1 MAWRRHYNGKLENPV
16 KKFYNSPKGVID
28 APYPLPPPIESPDF
42 PIQSLPVM
50 PRTELYADPNNVF
63 VHDAVLASCRRHPE
77 KTALV
82 DTSCGRRLTYAEYGE
97 TVEVLAR
104 GLVAA
109 GLMPGEVAAIFL
121 ANSWEF
127 CAAYH
132 AITLAGGIPT
142 LLNPT
147 YRERE
152 VRHQLGN
159 SGAVLLITDGTNI
172 DGIILAG
179 LPNLRRI
186 FCMREQGSG
195 SEPFSNLLKP
205 VTAFVTL
212 PRPDQSSVQTLA
224 ALPYSSGTTGL
235 PKGVMLSHR
244 NLVANVYQ
252 FLGPGA
258 SPLHSND
265 NILCF
270 LPLYHIYGLN
280 VMLNPALVL
289 GATLVLMPRF
299 NVRQL
304 TSLLTQE
311 SITMMPLVPPAM
323 NALCQAVEAGEF
335 PKNHQVRW
343 AKSGAAPLAP
353 ELARRFTALTGILV
367 CQGYGMTEASPV
379 THVGYLEPELY
390 HPESI
395 GHPLAQTECRVIGAE
410 NLFDSAESAAH
421 VPTGEPGELVM
432 RGPQFML
439 GYWKEPDAT
448 AAVLRDGWYWS
459 GDIVTRDAEGFYRV
473 VDRRKEMIKYKG
485 FPVAPA
491 EVEAVLLEHPAVR
504 ECGVVGRSDAEAGEI
519 PVAFIALREGFVTS
533 KKMEDELCG
542 FVADRL
548 TSYKQPRE
556 VHFVEVVPKTASGKI
571 LRRELRK
578 LIQ

>member
-1 MAWRRHYNGKLENPV
+1 VVVAATP
-16 KKFYNSPKGVID
+16 
-28 APYPLPPPIESPDF
+28 
-42 PIQSLPVM
+42 SLAGIVALSATIIPAM
-50 PRTELYADPNNVF
+50 LRTQLYADPQNVF
-63 VHDAVLASCRRHPE
+63 VHDAVLASCRKHPQ

-82 DTSCGRRLTYAEYGE
+82 DTSCGRRVSYAEYGE
-97 TVEVLAR
+97 TVERLAH

-109 GLMPGEVAAIFL
+109 GLKPGEVVAIFL
-121 ANSWEF
+121 CNSWEF
-127 CAAYH
+127 AVAYH
-132 AITLAGGIPT
+132 AATLAGGIPT

-159 SGAVLLITDGTNI
+159 SGAALLITDGPNI
-172 DGIILAG
+172 AEINLAG
-179 LPNLRRI
+179 LPKLRRV
-186 FCMREQGSG
+186 FCTREQGSG
-195 SEPFSNLLKP
+195 SEPFSDLLKP
-205 VTAFVTL
+205 VSAGLPESDQGSEKTL
-212 PRPDQSSVQTLA
+212 G

-235 PKGVMLSHR
+235 PKGVMLSHY
-244 NLVANVYQ
+244 NLISNVYQ
-252 FLGPGA
+252 FLGKRA
-258 SPLHSND
+258 TPLNSDD

-299 NVRQL
+299 HVGQL
-304 TSLLTQE
+304 TSLLTEE

-323 NALCQAVEAGEF
+323 NALCLAAEAGQF
-335 PKNHQVRW
+335 PKNHKLSWV
-343 AKSGAAPLAP
+343 KSGAAPLAP
-353 ELARRFTALTGILV
+353 ELPRRFTALTGILV

-390 HPESI
+390 RPDSI
-395 GHPLAQTECRVIGAE
+395 GHPVAQTECRVIGTEDLGA
-410 NLFDSAESAAH
+410 SAESAAEAA
-421 VPTGEPGELVM
+421 VGEPGELVM

-439 GYWKEPDAT
+439 GYWKEPEAT

-459 GDIVTRDAEGFYRV
+459 GDVVTRDAEGFYRV

-504 ECGVVGRSDAEAGEI
+504 ECGVVGRRDAAAGEI
-519 PVAFIALREGFVTS
+519 PVAFVALREGFANCR
-533 KKMEDELCG
+533 KMEEELCA

-548 TSYKQPRE
+548 THYKQPRE
-556 VHFVEVVPKTASGKI
+556 VRFVEVVPKTASGKI
-571 LRRELRK
+571 LRRELRE
-578 LIQ
+578 LIR